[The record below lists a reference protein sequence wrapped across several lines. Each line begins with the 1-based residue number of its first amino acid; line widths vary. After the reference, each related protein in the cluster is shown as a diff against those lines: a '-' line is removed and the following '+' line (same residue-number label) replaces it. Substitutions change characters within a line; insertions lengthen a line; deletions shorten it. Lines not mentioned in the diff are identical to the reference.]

1 VRERIRE
8 RKTRKKN
15 EKEREMTREGER
27 SERDVFLFIKILD
40 WEATVLPNVL
50 GSTVATQAWSPKIGQ
65 LLWLVF
71 LKLFSNFSYFRE

>member
-27 SERDVFLFIKILD
+27 EIRETFFIIIKILD
-40 WEATVLPNVL
+40 WEATVLPKH
-50 GSTVATQAWSPKIGQ
+50 GA
-65 LLWLVF
+65 
-71 LKLFSNFSYFRE
+71 LK